1 MKDPRF
7 DVNNMTPAEIDRACE
22 RFDKSTRE
30 IQRRILVQVI
40 LNNCAMAEMLQRA
53 AICVESSHLEA
64 AILKCLQ
71 DYS

>member
-7 DVNNMTPAEIDRACE
+7 DVKQFTDEEIDNACE
-22 RFDKSTRE
+22 QFDKSTRE
-30 IQRRILVQVI
+30 MHRKILVQVV
-40 LNNCAMAEMLQRA
+40 LNNRAMAEMLQRV